1 VDDPASFDAVVLVDA
16 PEAIR
21 RARLLASRPLSEAEA
36 DRMLAAQLSSNLKR
50 AGSDYIIDND
60 GDRAALER
68 AARVVWQQLD
78 ERA

>member
-1 VDDPASFDAVVLVDA
+1 VDA

-21 RARLLASRPLSEAEA
+21 RSRLLASRPLNESEA

-50 AGSDYIIDND
+50 GRSDYIIENN

-68 AARVVWQQLD
+68 ATREVWQKLT